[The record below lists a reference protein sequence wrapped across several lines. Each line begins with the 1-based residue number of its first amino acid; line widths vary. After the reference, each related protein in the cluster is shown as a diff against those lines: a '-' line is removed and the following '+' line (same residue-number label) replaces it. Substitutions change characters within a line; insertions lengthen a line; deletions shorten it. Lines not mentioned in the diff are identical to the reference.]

1 MVVNFMKENLP
12 YIINTQEGG
21 VKIPNEFC
29 TIVAVF
35 PFFFSFF
42 RTKIS
47 PHLSYVG
54 GWGGG

>member
-1 MVVNFMKENLP
+1 MVVSFMKKKLP

-35 PFFFSFF
+35 PFFLFF
-42 RTKIS
+42 
-47 PHLSYVG
+47 
-54 GWGGG
+54 

>member
-1 MVVNFMKENLP
+1 MVVNFMEKNVP

-35 PFFFSFF
+35 PFFLIFLGQ
-42 RTKIS
+42 KY
-47 PHLSYVG
+47 HLI
-54 GWGGG
+54 